1 MFCNTCHHLP
11 LISDTYPPNEP
22 QMFSTGCLHLWSRM
36 AGMKQVLICKE
47 PQPRP
52 PAAAEKIWIK
62 WLDGYL
68 NGSTYGSKNKTM
80 LVLKPMVWGSL
91 ILRNLYII
99 IYIYIQYTY
108 TLTTNC
114 QLHFVLQASKSG
126 SDSQSAGWVRLVRQD
141 WVATMVSSTPCDT
154 RSSTAGRFKASSAPA
169 QLGRLGWLGNFK

>member
-1 MFCNTCHHLP
+1 LGAIDTFRMILHHLMFCNTCHHLP

-99 IYIYIQYTY
+99 IYIYTMWWPESLAKLVFKQA
-108 TLTTNC
+108 NC
-114 QLHFVLQASKSG
+114 CF
-126 SDSQSAGWVRLVRQD
+126 QSIFWCIL
-141 WVATMVSSTPCDT
+141 
-154 RSSTAGRFKASSAPA
+154 
-169 QLGRLGWLGNFK
+169 